1 MRPAQHPARQRGVAL
16 IAAILLVALGTIVAA
31 SIAFNNA
38 MAARRGTSNLSLDQ
52 SLLVAEAAEA
62 LAAYALREDLRDNP
76 NQDHPHEAWSNRL
89 GPVEVV
95 PGVFLEAIVE
105 DQHGR
110 FNLNS
115 LVNDDGSVN
124 GDMVEVF
131 RRLLQKLDIEPTWAQ
146 LIADWIDPD
155 IVPLIPDGGED
166 SLYTAQ
172 TPPYRPPNM
181 YITSPSEL
189 LALPGFGRERYLK
202 LAPYITALPHTAKLN
217 TCSARGHLLDAMIAD
232 NHEEYG
238 GDPEKL
244 AKNREQGCFPTKTQY
259 QASFDAQPDAWQKM
273 EPYLAETSSY
283 FRLTSIVS
291 IGTSEFAL
299 YSLLLREQ
307 GGVRPILRS
316 FAAE

>member
-1 MRPAQHPARQRGVAL
+1 VISPARQRGVAL
-16 IAAILLVALGTIVAA
+16 IAAILLVAVGTILAA
-31 SIAFNNA
+31 SISFNNA
-38 MAARRGTSNLSLDQ
+38 MAARRGTANLSLDQ

-62 LAAYALREDLRDNP
+62 LAAYALREDWRDQQKQR
-76 NQDHPHEAWSNRL
+76 QDHPNEDWARRL

-105 DQHGR
+105 DQQGR

-115 LVNDDGSVN
+115 LVRDDGTVDE
-124 GDMVEVF
+124 DMVAVF
-131 RRLLQKLDIEPTWAQ
+131 QRLLEKLEIEPSWAQ
-146 LIADWIDPD
+146 LIADWIDVD
-155 IVPLIPDGGED
+155 IVPQIPDGGED

-181 YITSPSEL
+181 FITSASEL

-202 LAPYITALPHTAKLN
+202 LAPYVTALPPTAKLN
-217 TCSARGHLLDAMIAD
+217 VCSAPGHLLDSLLEA
-232 NHEEYG
+232 HSEYG
-238 GDPEKL
+238 RDTENL
-244 AKNREQGCFPTKTQY
+244 VKNREQGCFPTKQDLQT
-259 QASFDAQPDAWQKM
+259 SFGNNPDGWAKVESHLQ
-273 EPYLAETSSY
+273 ETSSY

-299 YSLLLREQ
+299 YSLLHREQ
-307 GGVRPILRS
+307 GGQVRPILRS